1 MLKLFIG
8 GNSQGHNDLAIKAY
22 NGIIADGKEDS
33 IESIENADVIVSA
46 YGTVA
51 RIVKNVIKDAAKEGI
66 KVGLIRPITLWP
78 FPVKSFEKYAET
90 PKGFLT
96 VEMSAGQM
104 VEDVR
109 LAVNGRN
116 TVDFYGR
123 TGGNVPAQSDILQ
136 KVREIAGRR

>member
-1 MLKLFIG
+1 
-8 GNSQGHNDLAIKAY
+8 
-22 NGIIADGKEDS
+22 
-33 IESIENADVIVSA
+33 
-46 YGTVA
+46 
-51 RIVKNVIKDAAKEGI
+51 
-66 KVGLIRPITLWP
+66 
-78 FPVKSFEKYAET
+78 
-90 PKGFLT
+90 
-96 VEMSAGQM
+96 MSAGQM